1 MKPIHTDRAPAAI
14 GPYSQGIT
22 AGDFLFTSGQIGLT
36 PAGDLVE
43 DNIAAQA
50 EQALKNL
57 QAIAQAAGTDLSK
70 TVKSTCFITDMN
82 NFAAFNT
89 VYSKYITTSPARSF
103 VAVRSLPKDAL
114 CEIELV
120 ISLK

>member
-1 MKPIHTDRAPAAI
+1 MEKMNTTNAPAAI

-43 DNIAAQA
+43 DNIAVQA

-89 VYSKYITTSPARSF
+89 VYSKYITTSPARSC

-114 CEIELV
+114 CEIEFV